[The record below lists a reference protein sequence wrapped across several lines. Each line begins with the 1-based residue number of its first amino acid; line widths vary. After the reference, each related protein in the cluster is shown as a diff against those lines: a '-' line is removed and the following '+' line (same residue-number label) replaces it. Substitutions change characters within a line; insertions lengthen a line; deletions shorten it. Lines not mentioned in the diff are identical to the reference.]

1 MSALIRR
8 SVIARSVVIAGMI
21 LFWGTAAPPQPI
33 RAQEQTN
40 PHGTT
45 AAAYLELSVVPR
57 IALTGTLVTL
67 NITYHHIGFPYTG
80 ITTNPPGLVTFD
92 PPLSMPCKYNQHPT
106 GCQAIPFRTQSSGVV
121 QFTAGASGEVYDEG
135 CGCFRWGTA
144 LDNGPAT
151 LIIVD
156 TLWQVFLPSIQR

>member
-1 MSALIRR
+1 MSIIIRR
-8 SVIARSVVIAGMI
+8 SVVVLPVAIAGMI
-21 LFWGTAAPPQPI
+21 LFWGAVEAPQPI
-33 RAQEQTN
+33 RAEEQIN
-40 PHGTT
+40 PRSTT
-45 AAAYLELSVVPR
+45 TDAYLELSVVPQ
-57 IALTGTLVTL
+57 IALSGTLVTL
-67 NITYHHIGFPYTG
+67 NITYHHIGMPYTA
-80 ITTNPPGLVTFD
+80 ITSSPPGLVTFD
-92 PPLSMPCKYNQHPT
+92 PPLSMPCKYDQHPT

-156 TLWQVFLPSIQR
+156 TLWQMFLPSIQR